1 MSPMTKRIVDLKEQ
15 GVSWTKLYP
24 LIREE
29 FEDAPSNASIRRRYY
44 NRIRS
49 NKLKVTLGPSLN
61 GGFKIPTKNAE
72 LIEEIFTRQLRS
84 MNLSSEEI
92 QKELKRL
99 ID

>member
-1 MSPMTKRIVDLKEQ
+1 MSSAMTKRIVDLKEQ

-24 LIREE
+24 LIRSE

-44 NRIRS
+44 NRVSGRKAS
-49 NKLKVTLGPSLN
+49 LNPSLN
-61 GGFKIPTKNAE
+61 GGWRIPPRNRE
-72 LIEEIFTRQLRS
+72 LIEEIFTRQLQS
-84 MNLSSEEI
+84 MKLSSKEI

>member
-1 MSPMTKRIVDLKEQ
+1 MSSLMTKRIVDLKEQ

-29 FEDAPSNASIRRRYY
+29 FKDAPSNSSIRRRYY
-44 NRIRS
+44 NRVSGRKFS
-49 NKLKVTLGPSLN
+49 LNPSLK
-61 GGFKIPTKNAE
+61 GGWNIPLRNTE

-99 ID
+99 IG

>member
-15 GVSWTKLYP
+15 GVYWAKLYP
-24 LIREE
+24 IIREE

-44 NRIRS
+44 NRVSGR
-49 NKLKVTLGPSLN
+49 KVSLNPSLN
-61 GGFKIPTKNAE
+61 GGWDIPLRNIE

-84 MNLSSEEI
+84 MKLSSEEI

-99 ID
+99 IG

>member
-1 MSPMTKRIVDLKEQ
+1 MSSLMTKRIIDLKKQ

-44 NRIRS
+44 NRVSGR
-49 NKLKVTLGPSLN
+49 KVSLN
-61 GGFKIPTKNAE
+61 PLKNGGWDIPLRNTE

-84 MNLSSEEI
+84 MGLSSKEI
-92 QKELKRL
+92 QKEVKRL
-99 ID
+99 IG